1 MENKFGRVQIVVYG
15 EVHYVGFRF
24 STIEVARDLGLTG
37 WVRNNPDGTVEIVAE
52 GEKGKL
58 ENLVTWAK
66 RGPMLAKVEN
76 VKVEWREAS
85 GEFEN
90 FDVEY

>member
-1 MENKFGRVQIVVYG
+1 MENKFERVQIVVYG

-24 STIEVARDLGLTG
+24 STIEVARDLSLTG

-66 RGPMLAKVEN
+66 KGPSLARVERIETRWE
-76 VKVEWREAS
+76 KATRK
-85 GEFEN
+85 FEN